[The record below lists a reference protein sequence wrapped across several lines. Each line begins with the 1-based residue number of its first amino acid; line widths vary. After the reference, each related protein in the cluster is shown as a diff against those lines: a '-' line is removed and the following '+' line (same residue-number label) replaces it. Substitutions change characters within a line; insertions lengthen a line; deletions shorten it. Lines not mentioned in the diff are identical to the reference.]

1 MKKSDKR
8 LKMKKRCI
16 PKKMVVSFMLATAA
30 VCAILCEGE
39 TGAEIIDKIIAVV
52 NDDIITLSE
61 LKEITVPYLKRMRA
75 KYSLDYNEEQIR
87 ETERRIL
94 DQLIDERLVKQE
106 LVRLEIKATEKE
118 ITIAVKDMMESSN
131 LSEDQFKK
139 ALAEQGLT
147 LEKYREQMKYEMERM
162 RLLDMEIRS
171 KIQIKDKEVE
181 EYYKEHMA
189 SYNTPPEVR
198 LQQILLIV
206 PPEADEEAIKR
217 IREKAEEIAQKI
229 KNGENFNKMVKLYS
243 QDSSAATGGD
253 IGFFKQGELQPAI
266 DKVAFSLY
274 LGEASAAI
282 QTSAGFHIIKVLDKR
297 EKQKMTEEERKKEI
311 ESILYNQGIEDNFKQ
326 WLKELRKKAFIQIN
340 L

>member
-1 MKKSDKR
+1 MEKSDKR
-8 LKMKKRCI
+8 LQMKKRCI
-16 PKKMVVSFMLATAA
+16 LKKMVVPFAL
-30 VCAILCEGE
+30 VVAIVFSALCEGE
-39 TGAEIIDKIIAVV
+39 TDAEIIDKIVAMV

-61 LKEITVPYLKRMRA
+61 LREITVPYLKKMQS
-75 KYSLDYNEEQIR
+75 KYSLEYNEEQMR

-94 DQLIDERLVKQE
+94 DQLVDERLVKQE

-118 ITIAVKDMMESSN
+118 IALAVKDMMEGSN
-131 LSEDQFKK
+131 LSEDQFEK

-171 KIQIKDKEVE
+171 KVQIKDKEIE
-181 EYYKEHMA
+181 KYYKEHID

-198 LQQILLIV
+198 LQQILLMV
-206 PPEADEEAIKR
+206 PPEADEEEINR
-217 IREKAEEIAQKI
+217 TREKAEEIAQKI

-253 IGFFKQGELQPAI
+253 IGFFKQGELLPAV
-266 DKVAFSLY
+266 DKVAFNLY
-274 LGEASAAI
+274 VGEASAAI
-282 QTSAGFHIIKVLDKR
+282 QTPAGFHIIKVLDKR

-311 ESILYNQGIEDNFKQ
+311 ENILYNQEIEDKFKQ
-326 WLKELRKKAFIQIN
+326 WLKELRQKAFIEIN